1 MNVVQ
6 RNFLRLLS
14 AGTFG
19 TDDAIEAMSP
29 FKWRQLFRLASLHD
43 VTPMVFDGI
52 ERLKSQFHVSL
63 PADLYEQWRK
73 AVVEVERDNERKN
86 EIITAVFSAMTA
98 IRTCPVLIN
107 GQNLAQFYPAASHRA
122 EGSVDLYIPDEKQAQ
137 QAADWMDEHSMSH
150 DDTDSN
156 VTRYVFDGIAVNFH
170 WTMRHLTNPVLNR
183 RLQSIINKEMR
194 CRDSYYL
201 TVNGMRI
208 EGVPPTLNLLM
219 IITGITQHILS
230 DGISLKLFVDLGM
243 FLRRI
248 GDKVDYV
255 QLQSQLKKLGM
266 QSNQMF
272 QVIRD
277 RTDLNG
283 KEKLETMFRES
294 LNRSVQD
301 DIFTVAPSFYNNPQL
316 LFSLLHETIEISAPD
331 YIQPIIEQGVADGS
345 IVARHPKQLAELIS
359 LMANLWM
366 NPMTF
371 DDSVEETYCKFMVF
385 DQVLKGLGL
394 DIVDEE
400 MLARMQEL
408 TAIYQK
414 SK

>member
-19 TDDAIEAMSP
+19 TDDTIEAMSP

-86 EIITAVFSAMTA
+86 DIITTVFSAMAA

-107 GQNLAQFYPAASHRA
+107 GQNLAQFYPTASHRA
-122 EGSVDLYIPDEKQAQ
+122 EGSVDLYIPDEKQAH

-156 VTRYVFDGIAVNFH
+156 VTRYMFDGIAVNFH

-266 QSNQMF
+266 QTMANIIGGIMIDVFRFDADELPFMTKVSKKA
-272 QVIRD
+272 D
-277 RTDLNG
+277 G
-283 KEKLETMFRES
+283 KAIGDM
-294 LNRSVQD
+294 
-301 DIFTVAPSFYNNPQL
+301 FTVNGNTSADWYFTQGNHIFIRANNSSAMRWQIRHSAKLMRYYPGETFTNFFVSFAH
-316 LFSLLHETIEISAPD
+316 SLSHIE
-331 YIQPIIEQGVADGS
+331 E
-345 IVARHPKQLAELIS
+345 
-359 LMANLWM
+359 
-366 NPMTF
+366 
-371 DDSVEETYCKFMVF
+371 
-385 DQVLKGLGL
+385 
-394 DIVDEE
+394 
-400 MLARMQEL
+400 
-408 TAIYQK
+408 
-414 SK
+414 